1 MLRIVIVAASLALL
15 SGCSMVGLDA
25 EDKFACKAPEGVS
38 CKSVS
43 GIYSNAI
50 ENNLPGQRKDGLLGT
65 TTSDRRDGEAYENP
79 ASPKHVARTLPYET
93 PSEGTPIRSEV
104 KQLRIWIAPFEDKDG
119 DLYDQKFIYAITDTG
134 QWMIEH
140 SKEAIR
146 NQYRVPFPVVGK

>member
-1 MLRIVIVAASLALL
+1 MLRIAIVAASVAFL
-15 SGCSMVGLDA
+15 SGCSLVGLDA
-25 EDKFACKAPEGVS
+25 EDKFACKAPDGVS

-65 TTSDRRDGEAYENP
+65 TTSDRGESESYEKP
-79 ASPKHVARTLPYET
+79 ASPTHVARTLPYEA
-93 PSEGTPIRSEV
+93 PSEGAPLRSEV

-119 DLYDQKFIYAITDTG
+119 VLHDQKFVYAITDTG
-134 QWMIEH
+134 QWMIER